1 MSTISKVG
9 FDNPS
14 DLSSESICTDLYL
27 PLYSFV
33 RSLVYSFHVPCW
45 KGQEEDIVEDIIQ
58 ETFRRVIERNQKA
71 GRGEADPIFS
81 LKHMMMIIASNYT
94 RDLRR
99 HDSRLLRIE
108 PQGTILPGRE
118 GKAEQHSLLDFICES
133 IDQELL
139 LIQVAHEIAHFP
151 EKQRTALLIDLAN
164 RMCFD
169 TYPTPLQKAFLQ
181 AGVELQ
187 QYRQPL
193 PANARERGQHLSLLY
208 HAYKRVANLP
218 CVQNYKMETDM

>member
-1 MSTISKVG
+1 MSTISKG
-9 FDNPS
+9 GIGNPPDVS
-14 DLSSESICTDLYL
+14 NEGIWRDLYL

-33 RSLVYSFHVPCW
+33 RSLVYSFHVPSW
-45 KGQEEDIVEDIIQ
+45 KGQEEDMVEDIIQ

-81 LKHMMMIIASNYT
+81 LKHMVMIIASNYT

-99 HDSRLLRIE
+99 HDSRLSRIGPE
-108 PQGTILPGRE
+108 EATWHIHAGRD
-118 GKAEQHSLLDFICES
+118 EQSSLFDIICEN

-151 EKQRTALLIDLAN
+151 EKQRTVLLIDLAN

-181 AGVELQ
+181 AGVELE

-193 PANARERGQHLSLLY
+193 PANARERSQYLSLLY

-218 CVQNYKMETDM
+218 CIQNYRRESGM

>member
-9 FDNPS
+9 FDNPA
-14 DLSSESICTDLYL
+14 DLNSESICTDLYL
-27 PLYSFV
+27 SLYSFV

-45 KGQEEDIVEDIIQ
+45 KGQEEDIVEDIVQ
-58 ETFRRVIERNQKA
+58 ETFRRVLERNRKS

-81 LKHMMMIIASNYT
+81 LKHMMMVVASNYT
-94 RDLRR
+94 KDLRR

-108 PQGTILPGRE
+108 SQEAILPGQE
-118 GKAEQHSLLDFICES
+118 GKSEQQRPLDLICES

-139 LIQVAHEIAHFP
+139 LIQVAHEIARFP

-181 AGVELQ
+181 AGIELE

-193 PANARERGQHLSLLY
+193 PANARERNQHISLLY

-218 CVQNYKMETDM
+218 CVQHYKMETDM

>member
-1 MSTISKVG
+1 MSTISKGG
-9 FDNPS
+9 FDNPP
-14 DLSSESICTDLYL
+14 DLCSESICTNLYL

-45 KGQEEDIVEDIIQ
+45 KGQEEDIVEDIVQ
-58 ETFRRVIERNQKA
+58 ETFRRAIERNQKA

-81 LKHMMMIIASNYT
+81 LKHMVMIIARNYT
-94 RDLRR
+94 KDLRR

-108 PQGTILPGRE
+108 PREATLLGWE
-118 GKAEQHSLLDFICES
+118 GKAEQHGLLDFICES

-139 LIQVAHEIAHFP
+139 FIQIAHEIAHFP
-151 EKQRTALLIDLAN
+151 EKQRTVLLIDLAN

-181 AGVELQ
+181 AGVELE

-193 PANARERGQHLSLLY
+193 PANARERSQYLSLLY
-208 HAYKRVANLP
+208 YAYKRVANLP
-218 CVQNYKMETDM
+218 CIQNYKIESDM